1 MTTSI
6 KTATNSSKDIWDAQ
20 QYMRFGNERLRPA
33 LDLLAYVPEQ
43 EPQLVVDLGCGT
55 GNVSALLKA
64 RWPAADVLGVD
75 SSANMLAA
83 ASAAVPECRFAH
95 ADLNQ
100 WRPDGLLDVIY
111 SNVTLQWLPDHPTLL
126 PRLLSL
132 LQPGGW
138 LALQMPAMQ
147 DTPLRQ
153 VQVELANSPQFAPYL
168 GKVKQQPGIL
178 SAEDYYDLLRTRSS
192 MLDIWETTYLH
203 TLSGED
209 AVANWAA
216 GTSLRP
222 YLDAMPDDRRE
233 DFRAAYAEKM
243 RAAYPQRENGITL
256 LPFKRLFIVA
266 HV

>member
-1 MTTSI
+1 M
-6 KTATNSSKDIWDAQ
+6 KNANDIWDAK

-43 EPQLVVDLGCGT
+43 EPRQVVDLGCGT

-75 SSANMLAA
+75 SSANMLEAAA
-83 ASAAVPECRFAH
+83 ASVPECRFLR

-100 WRPDGLLDVIY
+100 WQADGLLDVIY
-111 SNVTLQWLPDHPTLL
+111 SNATLQWLPDHPTLI
-126 PRLLSL
+126 PQLLSFL
-132 LQPGGW
+132 RPGGW

-147 DTPLRQ
+147 DAPLRQ
-153 VQVELANSPQFAPYL
+153 VQVELAASPAFAPYL
-168 GKVKQQPGIL
+168 GEVKQQPGIL
-178 SAEDYYDLLRTRSS
+178 SAEGYYDLLRTRCST
-192 MLDIWETTYLH
+192 LDIWETTYLH

-222 YLDAMPDDRRE
+222 YLDALPDDRRE
-233 DFRAAYAEKM
+233 AFRAAYAAAM
-243 RAAYPQRENGITL
+243 REAYPQRENGITL

-266 HV
+266 NT

>member
-1 MTTSI
+1 MKI
-6 KTATNSSKDIWDAQ
+6 ANDIWDAK
-20 QYMRFGNERLRPA
+20 QYMLFGNERLRPA

-43 EPQLVVDLGCGT
+43 EPRQVVDLGCGT

-75 SSANMLAA
+75 SSANMLEAA
-83 ASAAVPECRFAH
+83 AAAVPECRFLR
-95 ADLNQ
+95 ADLGQ
-100 WRPDGLLDVIY
+100 WQADGLLDVIY
-111 SNVTLQWLPDHPTLL
+111 SNATLQWLPDHPTLI
-126 PRLLSL
+126 PRLLSYL
-132 LQPGGW
+132 RPGGW

-147 DTPLRQ
+147 DAPLRQ
-153 VQVELANSPQFAPYL
+153 VQAELAGSPAFAPHM
-168 GKVKQQPGIL
+168 GKLKPQPGIL
-178 SAEDYYDLLRTRSS
+178 SADSYYDLLRPHCAT
-192 MLDIWETTYLH
+192 LDIWETTYLH

-222 YLDAMPDDRRE
+222 YLDALPEEQRE
-233 DFRAAYAEKM
+233 NFRAAYAAAM
-243 RAAYPQRENGITL
+243 RKAYPQRENGITL

>member
-1 MTTSI
+1 MTTS
-6 KTATNSSKDIWDAQ
+6 TATPSDSNKDMWDAQ

-33 LDLLAYVPEQ
+33 LDLLAYIPEQ
-43 EPQLVVDLGCGT
+43 EPRHVVDLGCGT

-83 ASAAVPECRFAH
+83 ASAAVPECRFLQ

-100 WRPDGLLDVIY
+100 WQPDNLLDVIY
-111 SNVTLQWLPDHPTLL
+111 SNATLQWLPDHPTLL
-126 PRLLSL
+126 PRLLSFL
-132 LQPGGW
+132 RPGGW

-147 DTPLRQ
+147 DAPLRQ
-153 VQVELANSPQFAPYL
+153 MQVELAQSPAFAPYL
-168 GKVKQQPGIL
+168 SKIRQQPGIL
-178 SAEDYYDLLRTRSS
+178 STEDYYDMLRARSA

-203 TLSGED
+203 TLRGDD
-209 AVANWAA
+209 AVTNWAA

-222 YLDAMPDDRRE
+222 YLEAIPDDRRE

-243 RAAYPQRENGITL
+243 RTAYPQRENGITL